1 MPEESEITHE
11 VTNVRMNLQGHHKEI
26 NLDVFRMATHDII
39 LGLPW
44 LQKHNPRIN

>member
-11 VTNVRMNLQGHHKEI
+11 VTDVWMNLQGHYKEI
-26 NLDVFRMATHDII
+26 SLDVFRMATYNVI